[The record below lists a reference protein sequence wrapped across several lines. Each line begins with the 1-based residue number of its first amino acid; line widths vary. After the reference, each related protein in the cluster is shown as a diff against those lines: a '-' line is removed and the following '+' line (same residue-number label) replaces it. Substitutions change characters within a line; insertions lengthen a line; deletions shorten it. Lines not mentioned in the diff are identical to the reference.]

1 MDVLKKIKSATLIEA
16 LVATVLIVII
26 FVIASL
32 VLNNLVLNTF
42 SKNTHAVENR
52 INKLEY
58 EIQNNLIKIPYQEVY
73 KGWEI
78 TLEFEES
85 DKISVKKTIN
95 ISAVNSTSKKSILKQ
110 QILWLQEN

>member
-1 MDVLKKIKSATLIEA
+1 MVVLKKIKSATLIEA

-52 INKLEY
+52 INELEY
-58 EIQNNLIKIPYQEVY
+58 ELQNNIIKLPYQENY
-73 KGWEI
+73 KGWDISMNLEI
-78 TLEFEES
+78 VSTK
-85 DKISVKKTIN
+85 KIIS
-95 ISAVNSTSKKSILKQ
+95 ISAINSNSKKEISKQ
-110 QILWLQEN
+110 QIVWLQEN

>member
-1 MDVLKKIKSATLIEA
+1 MVVLKKIKSATLIEA

-32 VLNNLVLNTF
+32 VLNNLILNTF

-52 INKLEY
+52 INELEY
-58 EIQNNLIKIPYQEVY
+58 RIQNNIIKLPYQESY

-78 TLEFEES
+78 SISLET
-85 DKISVKKTIN
+85 ISTKNIISILAIN
-95 ISAVNSTSKKSILKQ
+95 SSSKKEISKQ